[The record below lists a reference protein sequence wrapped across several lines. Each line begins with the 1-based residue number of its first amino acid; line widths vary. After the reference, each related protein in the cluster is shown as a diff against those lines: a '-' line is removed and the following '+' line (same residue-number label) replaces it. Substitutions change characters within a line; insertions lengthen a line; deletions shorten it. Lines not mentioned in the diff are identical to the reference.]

1 MFDEQVDHVLRDVC
15 LEIEKRYELKFL
27 EIGVDKDHVH
37 FLLQSV
43 PMYSVTKLVRLIKNI
58 TAREVFKLCPHIK
71 KQLWG
76 GSFGVTAFS
85 QVQLV
90 SMEMKGR

>member
-15 LEIEKRYELKFL
+15 LEIEKRYALKFL

-43 PMYSVTKLVRLIKNI
+43 PM
-58 TAREVFKLCPHIK
+58 
-71 KQLWG
+71 
-76 GSFGVTAFS
+76 
-85 QVQLV
+85 
-90 SMEMKGR
+90 

>member
-15 LEIEKRYELKFL
+15 LEIEKRYALKFL

-43 PMYSVTKLVRLIKNI
+43 PMYSVSGFNF
-58 TAREVFKLCPHIK
+58 EV
-71 KQLWG
+71 QEE
-76 GSFGVTAFS
+76 S
-85 QVQLV
+85 
-90 SMEMKGR
+90 RR